1 VPNGSPPISL
11 GSGTICPFVWLHS
24 SVTLS
29 QFSYSAFQIT
39 HFIQSHIWLEIP
51 SESKESIGKL
61 SNCKYLQRT
70 SPGYTCSIRG
80 EQDMINIINIM
91 IM

>member
-39 HFIQSHIWLEIP
+39 HFI
-51 SESKESIGKL
+51 
-61 SNCKYLQRT
+61 
-70 SPGYTCSIRG
+70 
-80 EQDMINIINIM
+80 
-91 IM
+91 